1 MEAGGTIYEQCEST
15 DEADYRNADDDSGTG
30 VVCHYFIG
38 KHETAA
44 E

>member
-15 DEADYRNADDDSGTG
+15 DEADYRNVGDDSGTG
-30 VVCHYFIG
+30 VVSCYIIG